1 MEYRPGEELFVAEAY
16 WNPPDGEPIGP
27 MSLQVRC
34 EAVDMLQATQL
45 TVCQSGEDEGPRWQ
59 RYFQVIGAGWN
70 TALADLKRYLEREAS
85 GDHR

>member
-1 MEYRPGEELFVAEAY
+1 MEYRPGKELFVAEAY
-16 WNPPDGEPIGP
+16 WNPPEGEPIGP

-34 EAVDMLQATQL
+34 EAVDTLQATQL

-70 TALADLKRYLEREAS
+70 TALAELKRYLESEAAGS
-85 GDHR
+85 QR